1 MADNGFTDH
10 VLEPAMFLQKYSSK
24 TYQGISSSKT
34 KSNAIS
40 KEQKCY
46 AEKVAPRKHLTG
58 EGGNG
63 LCFTE
68 TSLSKISQ
76 PRKQASETDNF
87 NPHWR
92 VGFFFLPPSVKNHT
106 RGERRW
112 AFPLSPHKQRLLTS
126 RQSASPRWFR
136 GSCSRVNYLPSNK
149 RKKCSLHW
157 TAKLWPLGPICEIC
171 VCRIRSLIFFF
182 KGRGANP
189 SGIYMCSTDKWNSEY

>member
-1 MADNGFTDH
+1 
-10 VLEPAMFLQKYSSK
+10 MFLQKYSSK

-58 EGGNG
+58 EVGNG

-76 PRKQASETDNF
+76 PKKQASETDNF

-92 VGFFFLPPSVKNHT
+92 VVFFFLPPSVKNHT
-106 RGERRW
+106 QGERRW
-112 AFPLSPHKQRLLTS
+112 AFPLSPHKQRLLTP
-126 RQSASPRWFR
+126 RQSASPFGSEEVVPGWIISPATNAKNAPSIEPQSFGLWVRSVRYVCVEYGVWFFLKA
-136 GSCSRVNYLPSNK
+136 GVLT
-149 RKKCSLHW
+149 L
-157 TAKLWPLGPICEIC
+157 LVFIC
-171 VCRIRSLIFFF
+171 VAQTNGTLSIKLLSRAS
-182 KGRGANP
+182 
-189 SGIYMCSTDKWNSEY
+189 

>member
-92 VGFFFLPPSVKNHT
+92 VGYFFFLHLWKITLEERGDEPFLYPPT
-106 RGERRW
+106 
-112 AFPLSPHKQRLLTS
+112 
-126 RQSASPRWFR
+126 
-136 GSCSRVNYLPSNK
+136 NK
-149 RKKCSLHW
+149 DS
-157 TAKLWPLGPICEIC
+157 
-171 VCRIRSLIFFF
+171 
-182 KGRGANP
+182 
-189 SGIYMCSTDKWNSEY
+189 